1 MNFENEIKEG
11 VVAALQNLYNVALT
25 EQDISLNETL
35 KEFAGDTTVV
45 VFPLVRHSKKKLE
58 ETGQEIGAY
67 LKENLALVADFNVVK
82 GFLNIELSN
91 DFWLSY
97 FIENST
103 KTDFSLAQNGTTT
116 VLEYC
121 GPNTNKPLHLGHIRN
136 MLLGYS
142 TAQLLS
148 YAGNDVHKVNIY
160 NDRGIAICK
169 SMLAYKL
176 FGNGETPE
184 STGIKSDHFVGKF
197 YVEFDKR
204 HKEQIAE
211 LIEKGIDKKVAEEA
225 APLMK
230 QAREMLLKWEA
241 GDKETLALWNKMNQ
255 WCYDGFEQTFE
266 SLGVDFEKHYKE
278 SDYFEQGK
286 EEVLKGLAE
295 GKFEKHNDGSV
306 WVDLEDKGLDKKILL
321 RSDGT
326 SVYITQD
333 IGVAQARYEDY
344 HYDNSIYVV
353 ADEQNY
359 HFKVLKLTLEKLG
372 KPYAEGI
379 HHLSYG
385 LVNLPDGRMKSR
397 EGTVVDAD
405 DLIAEM
411 IATAKKQT
419 EELGKVE
426 DFTEEEANKLYKKL
440 AMGALKYFI
449 LKVNPKKSMVFNP
462 EESIDFQGDTGPF
475 VQFNYVRIQ
484 SLLRKQTLGNID
496 TSKISITTE
505 EKELI
510 KVLYKYQN
518 IIKQAADN
526 FDISMITSYSYDL
539 AKAFSKF
546 YSSTTILNVESENT
560 KNFRLQLSAFVA
572 NTLKSSFALLGID
585 MPDRM

>member
-1 MNFENEIKEG
+1 
-11 VVAALQNLYNVALT
+11 
-25 EQDISLNETL
+25 
-35 KEFAGDTTVV
+35 
-45 VFPLVRHSKKKLE
+45 
-58 ETGQEIGAY
+58 
-67 LKENLALVADFNVVK
+67 
-82 GFLNIELSN
+82 
-91 DFWLSY
+91 
-97 FIENST
+97 
-103 KTDFSLAQNGTTT
+103 FSLAKNNTTT

-176 FGNGETPE
+176 FGNGETPG
-184 STGIKSDHFVGKF
+184 STGIKSDHFVGKY
-197 YVEFDKR
+197 YVEFDKK
-204 HKEQIAE
+204 HKAQIAE
-211 LIEKGIDKKVAEEA
+211 LIANGVDKKDAEEE

-230 QAREMLLKWEA
+230 QAREMLLQWEA
-241 GDKETLALWNKMNQ
+241 GDKETKDLWLKMNN
-255 WCYDGFEQTFE
+255 WCYEGFEQTYE
-266 SLGVDFEKHYKE
+266 ALGVDFEKHYKE

-286 EEVLKGLAE
+286 KEVLKGLKE
-295 GKFEKHNDGSV
+295 GKFEQHKDGSV

-333 IGVAQARYEDY
+333 IGVAEARYKDY

-405 DLIAEM
+405 DLIAKM
-411 IATAKKQT
+411 IATAQKHT

-426 DFTEEEANKLYKKL
+426 DFTEEEAKKLYKTL

-449 LKVNPKKSMVFNP
+449 LKVNPKKSMIFNP

-484 SLLRKQTLGNID
+484 SLLRKQTVGEID
-496 TSKISITTE
+496 TTKVSLTAE

-510 KVLYKYQN
+510 KILYKYKPVIQ
-518 IIKQAADN
+518 QAAIN
-526 FDISMITSYSYDL
+526 FDVSMITSYSYEL
-539 AKAFSKF
+539 AKGFSKF
-546 YSSTTILNVESENT
+546 YSSTSILNVEEENT
-560 KNFRLQLSAFVA
+560 KNFRLQLSAYVA
-572 NTLKSSFALLGID
+572 NTLKSSFAILGID
-585 MPDRM
+585 MPERM

>member
-1 MNFENEIKEG
+1 MNFESKIKEG
-11 VVAALQNLYNVALT
+11 VVGALNELYNVAL
-25 EQDISLNETL
+25 EPESIALNETL
-35 KEFAGDTTVV
+35 KDFAGDTTVV
-45 VFPLVRHSKKKLE
+45 IFPLVKYSKKKPE
-58 ETGQEIGAY
+58 ETGQEIGKY
-67 LKENLALVADFNVVK
+67 LKENLSIVADFNVVK
-82 GFLNIELSN
+82 GFLNLELSN
-91 DFWLSY
+91 DFWLNY
-97 FIENST
+97 FNQNST
-103 KTDFSLAQNGTTT
+103 KTDFSLPKNNTTT

-148 YAGNDVHKVNIY
+148 YAGNKVHKVNIY

-184 STGIKSDHFVGKF
+184 STGIKSDHFVGGF
-197 YVEFDKR
+197 YVLFDKK
-204 HKEQIAE
+204 HKEQIKE
-211 LIEKGIDKKVAEEA
+211 LIDKGIDKKDAEEE

-230 QAREMLLKWEA
+230 QAREMLLNWEA
-241 GDKETLALWNKMNQ
+241 GDAETLALWNKMNN
-255 WCYDGFEQTFE
+255 WCYNGFEQTFDA
-266 SLGVDFEKHYKE
+266 LGVDFEKHYKE
-278 SDYFEQGK
+278 SDYFERGK
-286 EEVLKGLAE
+286 EIVLQGVKN
-295 GKFEKHNDGSV
+295 GKFEQKKDKSV
-306 WVDLEDKGLDKKILL
+306 WVDLTDKGLDEKILL

-333 IGVAQARYEDY
+333 IGVAEARFEDY
-344 HYDNSIYVV
+344 HFNNSIYVV

-372 KPYAEGI
+372 KTYAQGI
-379 HHLSYG
+379 YHLSYG

-411 IATAKKQT
+411 IATAKKHT
-419 EELGKVE
+419 EELGKVD
-426 DFTEEEANKLYKKL
+426 DFTQEEANQLYKTL

-449 LKVNPKKSMVFNP
+449 LKVNPKKSMIFNP

-484 SLLRKQTLGNID
+484 SLLRKQAVGAINLETITLTN
-496 TSKISITTE
+496 E

-510 KVLYKYQN
+510 KQLYKYPA
-518 IIKQAADN
+518 IIQQAAENYDV
-526 FDISMITSYSYDL
+526 SLLTSYSYDV
-539 AKAFSKF
+539 AKTFSKF
-546 YSSTTILNVESENT
+546 YANTSILNVETENI
-560 KNFRLQLSAFVA
+560 KNFRLQLSQFVG
-572 NTLKSSFALLGID
+572 NILKSSFAILGIE

>member
-1 MNFENEIKEG
+1 MNFESQIKEG
-11 VVAALQNLYNVALT
+11 VVQAIKELYNVELQS
-25 EQDISLNETL
+25 ENISLNETL

-45 VFPLVRHSKKKLE
+45 VFPLVRHSKKKPE

-67 LKENLALVADFNVVK
+67 LKENVDIVADFNVVK
-82 GFLNIELSN
+82 GFLNLELSN
-91 DFWLSY
+91 DFWLNY
-97 FIENST
+97 FNENST
-103 KTDFSLAQNGTTT
+103 KTDFSLAKNNTTT

-148 YAGNDVHKVNIY
+148 YAGNNVHKVNIY

-197 YVEFDKR
+197 YVEFDKQ
-204 HKEQIAE
+204 HKAQMAE
-211 LIEKGIDKKVAEEA
+211 LIEKGVDKKDAEEE

-241 GDKETLALWNKMNQ
+241 GDKETLALWEKMNQ
-255 WCYDGFEQTFE
+255 WCYNGFEQTFE
-266 SLGVDFEKHYKE
+266 ALGVDFEKHYKE
-278 SDYFEQGK
+278 SEYFEQGK
-286 EEVLKGLAE
+286 KEVLKGLAE
-295 GKFEKHNDGSV
+295 GKFEQHNDGSV

-333 IGVAQARYEDY
+333 IGVAEARYKDY

-385 LVNLPDGRMKSR
+385 LVNLPNGRMKSR

-411 IATAKKQT
+411 IATAKKHT

-426 DFTEEEANKLYKKL
+426 DFTEEEANQLYKTL

-449 LKVNPKKSMVFNP
+449 LKVNPKKSMIFNP

-484 SLLRKQTLGNID
+484 SLLRKQTVGKID
-496 TSKISITTE
+496 ATKVSLTTE

-510 KVLYKYQN
+510 KILYKYQSV
-518 IIKQAADN
+518 IQQAATN
-526 FDISMITSYSYDL
+526 FDVSMITSYSYDL

-546 YSSTTILNVESENT
+546 YANTSILNVENENT
-560 KNFRLQLSAFVA
+560 KNFRLQLSSYVA
-572 NTLKSSFALLGID
+572 STLKSSFAILGID
-585 MPDRM
+585 MPERM